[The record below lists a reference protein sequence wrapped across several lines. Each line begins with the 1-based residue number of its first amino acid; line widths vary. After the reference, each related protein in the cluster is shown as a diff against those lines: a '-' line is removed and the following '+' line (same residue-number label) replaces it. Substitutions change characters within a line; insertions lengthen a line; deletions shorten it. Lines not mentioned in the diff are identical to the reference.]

1 MSHGLVADRLT
12 GDFFQRI
19 DPAVTDT
26 VGELLL
32 LSPEDRL
39 GQEADKGFPEDPF
52 LDGRTGTHLG
62 GGIKSHGH
70 IKEFLVEERHTPLDT
85 PGGQALVGSQAV
97 VKVEFAQFAYGLLVK
112 RSRVGRFM
120 EIEITSKNLV
130 GTLATQDHLDTHT
143 FNYPGQEIH
152 WRRGP
157 NGGHVVSLD
166 MIDHVAYGVETLL
179 DRIIDFMM
187 DGADRIG
194 NFPGRY
200 QVGRAFQ
207 ADRERVQ
214 LRPPSVAA
222 AVVLDAFRRELLGDG
237 RGDRGI
243 ESTR

>member
-1 MSHGLVADRLT
+1 MLLEDAPVIVFLLVTRRVDWESLGGMGHGLVADRLA

-112 RSRVGRFM
+112 RSCVGRFM

-130 GTLATQDHLDTHT
+130 GTRA
-143 FNYPGQEIH
+143 
-152 WRRGP
+152 RRY
-157 NGGHVVSLD
+157 
-166 MIDHVAYGVETLL
+166 IGVEART
-179 DRIIDFMM
+179 
-187 DGADRIG
+187 
-194 NFPGRY
+194 
-200 QVGRAFQ
+200 
-207 ADRERVQ
+207 
-214 LRPPSVAA
+214 
-222 AVVLDAFRRELLGDG
+222 VVT
-237 RGDRGI
+237 
-243 ESTR
+243 S